1 MGFSVF
7 TRVAQYRGIS
17 AVFGIIRIF
26 IIFCINT
33 HYIYT
38 PGGHGL
44 RRGSVADL
52 LAHRGTCGVWGVV
65 GARYFF
71 RLHLRLPGIRDTGV
85 L

>member
-1 MGFSVF
+1 MCTQFPLYLYGFLTQFSPGLHNTAAF
-7 TRVAQYRGIS
+7 QQYLGRVS
-17 AVFGIIRIF
+17 

-44 RRGSVADL
+44 RCGSVADL

-65 GARYFF
+65 GAR
-71 RLHLRLPGIRDTGV
+71 
-85 L
+85 